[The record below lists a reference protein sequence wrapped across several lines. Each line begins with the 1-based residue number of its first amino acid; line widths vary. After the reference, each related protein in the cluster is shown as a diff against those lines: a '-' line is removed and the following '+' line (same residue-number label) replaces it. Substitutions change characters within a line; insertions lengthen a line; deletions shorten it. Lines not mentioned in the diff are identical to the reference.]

1 MSAVVLLLA
10 ASGVALGFTDLLRA
24 GTNAARGS
32 LTGGTSLLGQ
42 NFGRRQNGQQNGAS
56 GGGVQGRPKPNGQ
69 QSQASSNTQ
78 QEPLTLSS
86 PPVESRNEDIS
97 QSLGSSSLLGSA
109 ISSARNAASTASS
122 LAGLSRVTNALS
134 LATFITNPWV
144 TWLIDLCNRLY
155 LSVSPY
161 LVALSLPRLF

>member
-1 MSAVVLLLA
+1 MKVLSAVVLLLA

-42 NFGRRQNGQQNGAS
+42 NF
-56 GGGVQGRPKPNGQ
+56 
-69 QSQASSNTQ
+69 
-78 QEPLTLSS
+78 
-86 PPVESRNEDIS
+86 DIS